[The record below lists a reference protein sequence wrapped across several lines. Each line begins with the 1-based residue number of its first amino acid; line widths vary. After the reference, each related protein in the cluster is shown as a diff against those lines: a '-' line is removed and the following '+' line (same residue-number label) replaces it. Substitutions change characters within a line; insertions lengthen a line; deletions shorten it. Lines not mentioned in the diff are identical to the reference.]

1 MFARAP
7 RKTGPL
13 HYRLMLVLVLLTLVG
28 VFPLPTAQPAQAAA
42 VVPARPA
49 AAPLSAAAVPSTIF
63 QSLADVPSQVT
74 TTLFLRV
81 VAARTEPLSGVV
93 KGDPVTT
100 YQFIINEDN
109 VGDPTWPAFPDCYP
123 YLDPPANTVPN
134 ANYPASCPWP
144 SIQAQ
149 QGYAPIVTQGDQTIL
164 NETTG
169 IVLPAGSYLISV
181 LAGGFKIDGAH
192 FTVPL
197 ADPGLVVVEAQPL
210 PLPSATIR
218 IRVFED
224 IMTNGQFDAPGEHG
238 LAGFKA
244 VVADLLGP
252 VTTDVFG
259 NPICTEYERDGNG
272 QIIYDP
278 EGNPIPIPGT
288 GGECVSDANGDIT
301 IPNVSPNRFDVTV
314 TPPTGTV
321 WIQTTTLEGG
331 RGWDTWLLEGG
342 TGLDNEFMVAGE
354 PFPWTIDGF
363 VRPTDTLNNPAV
375 TGGIEGTIVAAA
387 VYVPFYGG
395 LPYYGG
401 QWGGLSGAKITH
413 PIANPWIALNDL
425 HAGDVAVWVGQ
436 GDADGHFVI
445 DNVPDGDYLLTYWDG
460 PQRHILD
467 LINVSVRDGQMVD
480 IGHPMLTGWFARLEG
495 HVFLDENQNGKRD
508 PDEPGVPDYLVA
520 VKRRENSSIDRG
532 GIEAMTDAMGYYLI
546 DNVYPLTQW
555 IVVEAYNDRYHTTG
569 ITFQAEN
576 QPEPTTVLGNGVD
589 INVLPIIGQSGRLD
603 WGVLPYGV
611 GTNGG
616 IVGSVTYDSTR
627 NELDARHAGVEP
639 WQPGIPG
646 LRINLYATV
655 RMTDGTF
662 AKDPDGAYTKGPLLN
677 WTLNEQWARPQNCQV
692 RDVDGNPI
700 DQFVMPPATGGYD
713 CLEAPLTGMQFE
725 AGFAAVDGNWGFG
738 DILTDTNGN
747 PLPEPMPIP
756 AGDYLVEVV
765 IPNDAYGRPLYQIV
779 REEDINVFA
788 GDSYYPQAPDVPPS
802 ECAGPLHVVDVA
814 GVGTDGPDAV
824 YNPAFAEVGGSPY
837 EGMEM
842 PLCNVKLANLADQ
855 KSIAPMF
862 NLFTPVPIPGRWF
875 GYIIDDLTLSINP
888 EELFF
893 GEKAGIPN
901 SPVGI
906 YDFMNRMIITV
917 QSDPNGVYEV
927 LLPST
932 STFNVPSP
940 SGAAPNVYYHVGN
953 DPGQIGH
960 INANYNPQY
969 RTIGASFELYP
980 GVIIPADLAP
990 TQNGVSIVDPTSNV
1004 TRPALCTVDDTT
1016 PQLFA
1021 VDRPYAYA
1029 NAGAT
1034 LTITGLGFEPV
1045 QGTGKVT
1052 LNALALP
1059 IVSWSDRQIVATVP
1073 AGLPAGPYQLMVTRD
1088 NGQPLTNG
1096 LTYHILGPSYN
1107 PLLFEVGP
1115 TQAYTTIQGALDAAA
1130 GQPRNALV
1138 VVYPGEPAQWNPYG
1152 VYFEN
1157 PVIYDRVKLQG
1168 VGPGGIYSDT
1178 TYVPGSV
1185 LDGRAMTGDT
1195 DYSEN
1200 WRVFVEGLDWDGN
1213 QQVSEGQVIYV
1224 LAEQGEFNA
1233 AFRVAVDG
1241 FIIEHGDQ
1249 QGVPTIP
1256 GGGGPPQGPVEAQGG
1271 AFYVNGYA
1279 RYFQISNNII
1289 RSNGGTYGAIR
1300 IGTPDWG
1307 NNENDAIRIVN
1318 NQILANGGVN
1328 LAGALGIFRG
1338 ADGYEVG
1345 WNHFCGNFSAEY
1357 GGAISHYGYSPG
1369 GRIHNNRIYFNR
1381 SYDEGGGIMIAG
1393 EMPVDPGTLSPGAG
1407 PVDIYDNII
1416 QANLGN
1422 DDGGGLRFLM
1432 AGNYRFRVYNNIIA
1446 NNISTHEGGGIALN
1460 DAPDVRIYNNTIMRN
1475 LTTATALTSNGDPA
1489 PAGLSTSLNSTLLQ
1503 ATLPPDAPVYSDP
1516 LLFNNV
1522 FWDNRAGA
1530 WAGGGVAG
1538 IGLPEDPNPINH
1550 WDMGVGQSNY
1560 LLEPTY
1566 SLMQVA
1572 DGTVPDPSNVVGVNP
1587 AVVAEYTTTIATL
1600 PWRGNPNFVGVLIV
1614 ALDLPP
1620 TLMGDYHL
1628 LAGSPAIDGG
1638 TGSQAGT
1645 SAPNHDVDGDYRPL
1659 GLAFDMSADEVGPS
1673 NSIAV
1678 VLPGSALGVLR
1689 FQEFRPIY
1697 IPILTK

>member
-1 MFARAP
+1 MH
-7 RKTGPL
+7 RKTLLTLLIVAVLILPGTLFPVASPALAKMGEVPAGTGPL
-13 HYRLMLVLVLLTLVG
+13 PEQQVSTPPKRSS
-28 VFPLPTAQPAQAAA
+28 PTAEATVA
-42 VVPARPA
+42 
-49 AAPLSAAAVPSTIF
+49 T
-63 QSLADVPSQVT
+63 T
-74 TTLFLRV
+74 TTLYLRV
-81 VAARTEPLSGVV
+81 IAARSEPLSGVV

-109 VGDPTWPAFPDCYP
+109 VGDPTQPRFPDCYP
-123 YLDPPANTVPN
+123 YLDPPTNTVINP
-134 ANYPASCPWP
+134 NYPAACNWP
-144 SIQAQ
+144 SIRAQ

-169 IVLPAGSYLISV
+169 ISLPPGKYLISV
-181 LAGGFKIDGAH
+181 LGEGYKIDGAH

-197 ADPGLVVVEAQPL
+197 EEPGLVVVEAQPL

-224 IMTNGQFDAPGEHG
+224 TLTNGQFDAPGEHG
-238 LAGFKA
+238 LAGFTA
-244 VVADLLGP
+244 VVADLGGP
-252 VTTDVFG
+252 ITTDVFG
-259 NPICTEYERDGNG
+259 NPICTEYERDAGGN
-272 QIIYDP
+272 IIFDP
-278 EGNPIPIPGT
+278 DGNPIPIPGT
-288 GGECVSDANGDIT
+288 GGACVSDANGDIV

-354 PFPWTIDGF
+354 PFPWTVFGF
-363 VRPTDTLNNPAV
+363 VRPTDTLNNPAI
-375 TGGIEGTIVAAA
+375 TGGIEGTIVAAT
-387 VYVPFYGG
+387 VYVPFNGG

-413 PIANPWIALNDL
+413 PIPYPWIALNDL
-425 HAGDVAVWVGQ
+425 QGGDTAVWVGQ
-436 GDADGHFVI
+436 GDADGHFRI
-445 DNVPDGDYLLTYWDG
+445 ENVPDGDYMLTYWDE
-460 PQRHILD
+460 PQRYILD
-467 LINVSVRDGQMVD
+467 MINVSVRNGQIVD

-495 HVFLDENQNGKRD
+495 YVFLDENQNGKRD
-508 PDEPGVPDYLVA
+508 PQEPGVPNFPIVI
-520 VKRRENSSIDRG
+520 KRRENTSIDRG
-532 GIEAMTDAMGYYLI
+532 GLGATTDVMGYYQI

-555 IVVEAYNDRYHTTG
+555 IVIEAYSDRYRTTG

-576 QPEPTTVLGNGVD
+576 QPEPTTILGNGVD
-589 INVLPIIGQSGRLD
+589 VNMLPIIGQSGRLD
-603 WGVLPYGV
+603 WGVLPYAPSE
-611 GTNGG
+611 NGG

-655 RMTDGTF
+655 
-662 AKDPDGAYTKGPLLN
+662 KDAYGNFVREPDGSYTKGPLLN
-677 WTLNEQWARPQNCQV
+677 WTTTEQWVRPQNCQV

-700 DQFVMPPATGGYD
+700 DQFVLPPATGDYD
-713 CLEAPLTGMQFE
+713 CLEAPLTGLQFE
-725 AGFAAVDGNWGFG
+725 AGFAAVDGNWGFSE
-738 DILTDTNGN
+738 ILTDTNGN
-747 PLPEPMPIP
+747 PLPEPIPIP

-765 IPNDAYGRPLYQIV
+765 IPNDAYGRPLYQV
-779 REEDINVFA
+779 TREEDINVFS
-788 GDSYYPQAPDVPPS
+788 GDSYYPWGGEEPEVPPP

-814 GVGTDGPDAV
+814 GVGPDGPNAV
-824 YNPAFAEVGGSPY
+824 YNPSFAEVGGSPY

-842 PLCNVKLANLADQ
+842 PLCNVKLASVSDQ
-855 KSIAPMF
+855 KSVAPMF
-862 NLFTPVPIPGRWF
+862 NLFTPVPIPGRWY

-901 SPVGI
+901 VPIGI
-906 YDFMNRMIITV
+906 YDFMNRLVITT

-927 LLPST
+927 LMPST
-932 STFNVPSP
+932 GTFNVPSP
-940 SGAAPNVYYHVGN
+940 SGVAPGVFYHVGN
-953 DPGQIGH
+953 DPGQPGH
-960 INANYNPQY
+960 INPNYNPQY

-980 GVIIPADLAP
+980 GTIIPADLAP

-1004 TRPALCTVDDTT
+1004 TRPPLCAVDEAT

-1029 NAGAT
+1029 NTGAT
-1034 LTITGLGFEPV
+1034 LTITGLGFGAT

-1052 LNALALP
+1052 LNARTLP

-1073 AGLPAGPYQLMVTRD
+1073 AGLPPAPYQLMVTRD

-1115 TQAYTTIQGALDAAA
+1115 TLAYTTIQSALDAAA
-1130 GQPRNALV
+1130 AQPRNALV
-1138 VVYPGEPAQWNPYG
+1138 VVYPGEPALWNPYG
-1152 VYFEN
+1152 AYFEN

-1168 VGPGGIYSDT
+1168 VGPGGVYTDT
-1178 TYVPGSV
+1178 TYVPGSI
-1185 LDGRAMTGDT
+1185 LDGRRMTGDT
-1195 DYSEN
+1195 EYSEN
-1200 WRVFVEGLDWDGN
+1200 WRTFVQSLAWDGN

-1241 FIIEHGDQ
+1241 FLIEHGDQ

-1256 GGGGPPQGPVEAQGG
+1256 GGGGPPQGPVEVQGG

-1289 RSNGGTYGAIR
+1289 RSNGGTYGTIR

-1307 NNENDAIRIVN
+1307 DNENDGIRIVN

-1338 ADGYEVG
+1338 ADGYEVAY
-1345 WNHFCGNFSAEY
+1345 NHFCGNFSAEY

-1369 GRIHNNRIYFNR
+1369 GRIHHNRIYFNR

-1393 EMPVDPGTLSPGAG
+1393 EMPADPGMLSPGAG

-1422 DDGGGLRFLM
+1422 DDGGGIRFLM
-1432 AGNYRFRVYNNIIA
+1432 AGNYLFRVYNNIIA
-1446 NNISTHEGGGIALN
+1446 NNISTHEGGGISLN
-1460 DAPDVRIYNNTIMRN
+1460 DAPNVRIYNNTIMRN

-1489 PAGLSTSLNSTLLQ
+1489 PAGLSTSLNSRLLQ
-1503 ATLPPDAPVYSDP
+1503 DTLPPGSPLFSKPV
-1516 LLFNNV
+1516 LFNNV

-1530 WAGGGVAG
+1530 WTGGGVAG
-1538 IGLPEDPNPINH
+1538 IGLPGDPNPINY
-1550 WDMGVGQSNY
+1550 WDMGVGQTTY
-1560 LLEPTY
+1560 RLDPTY

-1572 DGTVPDPSNVVGVNP
+1572 DGTIPDPSNIVGVNP
-1587 AVVAEYTTTIATL
+1587 TVVAEYTTTISVL

-1628 LAGSPAIDGG
+1628 QAGSAAIDKS
-1638 TGSQAGT
+1638 TGSKSGT
-1645 SAPNHDVDGDYRPL
+1645 SAPNHDIDADHRPL
-1659 GLAFDMSADEVGPS
+1659 GLTFDMGADELGPA
-1673 NSIAV
+1673 NSVAV
-1678 VLPGSALGVLR
+1678 VLPGTAFGVVR
-1689 FQEFRPIY
+1689 FWEFPPIY
-1697 IPILTK
+1697 IPLLIK